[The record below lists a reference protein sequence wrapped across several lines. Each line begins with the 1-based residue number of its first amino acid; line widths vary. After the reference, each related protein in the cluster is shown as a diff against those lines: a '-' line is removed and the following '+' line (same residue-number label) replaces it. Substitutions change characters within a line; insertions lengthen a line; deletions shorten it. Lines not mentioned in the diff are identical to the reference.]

1 MAKSND
7 SDFYKGVA
15 FELKEYNEW
24 IDRAFQS
31 LMQKYKYACQD
42 NDNLRSKITNYQS
55 GMVDAEMVQ
64 ARISDHNRRNENSV
78 GGAYQVK
85 GYKWVMPVVAEQIDL
100 PNIPLNDI
108 IDLCSTDEQKE
119 VAAFYYDQKLDC
131 YGSLQ
136 KTGIALG
143 KSRQCIYHH
152 VKAIKKTISTK
163 YNK

>member
-7 SDFYKGVA
+7 SDFYKDVA

-42 NDNLRSKITNYQS
+42 NDNLRSKIEDYQS
-55 GMVDAEMVQ
+55 GMRDPEMVQ
-64 ARISDHNRRNENSV
+64 ARISDHKWHNENSV

-85 GYKWVMPVVAEQIDL
+85 GYKWEMPVSDDSSDI
-100 PNIPLNDI
+100 PNIPLSDI
-108 IDLCSTDEQKE
+108 VDLCSTDAQKE
-119 VAAFYYDQKLDC
+119 VAAYYYDEHLDC

-143 KSRQCIYHH
+143 KSRQCIYDH
-152 VKAIKKTISTK
+152 VKAIKKVIAAK
-163 YNK
+163 FNK